1 MHYIFAFIKQQQ
13 AWVWSGLTWRRK
25 EVTSSRCSRSLLCL
39 NLYRV
44 SAHTWLQYEWEM
56 QNRNCICNSI
66 NLWRDRYAAGIIK
79 SSHKDFYKPQSFFIC
94 NWNVCLNLLLSLF
107 VPAKV
112 SECVRE
118 GSDSLQHAV
127 EFVGLFFEELY
138 SLHLDPEHCSHAGLK
153 GWKLSCKKKK
163 KDALLLF
170 CESSSVRKTPW
181 HLNLFLHVGLW
192 NVVKWEVFP
201 WRCEMWVYS
210 VQRCHYSTFIVTK
223 CVTGQV
229 LLYLIP
235 TKLWSLSRW
244 IYHNSLLQGHSW
256 PTVSA
261 SCIALTCVGRSNNR
275 EYSTSCN

>member
-1 MHYIFAFIKQQQ
+1 MSVSISY
-13 AWVWSGLTWRRK
+13 S
-25 EVTSSRCSRSLLCL
+25 LCL
-39 NLYRV
+39 YLRRFPSVSVRV
-44 SAHTWLQYEWEM
+44 RTLFSMLSSLWGSSL
-56 QNRNCICNSI
+56 RNFTASTSTLSTARMRAWRAGNS
-66 NLWRDRYAAGIIK
+66 
-79 SSHKDFYKPQSFFIC
+79 
-94 NWNVCLNLLLSLF
+94 
-107 VPAKV
+107 PARN
-112 SECVRE
+112 E
-118 GSDSLQHAV
+118 
-127 EFVGLFFEELY
+127 
-138 SLHLDPEHCSHAGLK
+138 
-153 GWKLSCKKKK
+153 KK
-163 KDALLLF
+163 ALLLF